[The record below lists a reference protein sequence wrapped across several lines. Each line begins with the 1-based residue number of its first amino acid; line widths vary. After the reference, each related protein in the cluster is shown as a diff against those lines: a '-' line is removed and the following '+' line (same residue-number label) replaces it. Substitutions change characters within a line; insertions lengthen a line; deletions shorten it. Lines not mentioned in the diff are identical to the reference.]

1 MAVERKHS
9 GGAQVVRNGPSS
21 PLCSDPPV
29 SVLLFFSKV
38 SPPVLFFWLQFFCS
52 FTLLGLP
59 SQTVLSRSF
68 SLFLL
73 TPKTSM
79 LSRSLF
85 PLFSIL
91 PSFSVFRSFSSVLP
105 ELPPFEYV
113 VCFSSSPKFFL
124 PPIYKQEEKVPPLL
138 CPIVVQGER
147 AALPLQGKVA
157 GRVCRAWCPSLLL
170 SRWQGMVVWVLAG
183 YGCVGM
189 GFGRVLCKW
198 KREKVS
204 GKNIF
209 KNLLLPC
216 HCMRREEEAAQCR
229 SKRHRA
235 VFCFF
240 FLKKRKKI

>member
-59 SQTVLSRSF
+59 SQTVLSHSF

-73 TPKTSM
+73 TPKTSL

-91 PSFSVFRSFSSVLP
+91 PSFSIFHSFSSVLL
-105 ELPPFEYV
+105 ELPPFESV
-113 VCFSSSPKFFL
+113 VCFSPSPKFCLPSFL
-124 PPIYKQEEKVPPLL
+124 SFSKKSSPPWFPFFPFSPPPLFPFSPPSIYKQEEKVPPLL
-138 CPIVVQGER
+138 CPIMVQGGTGC
-147 AALPLQGKVA
+147 LTSA
-157 GRVCRAWCPSLLL
+157 G
-170 SRWQGMVVWVLAG
+170 
-183 YGCVGM
+183 
-189 GFGRVLCKW
+189 
-198 KREKVS
+198 
-204 GKNIF
+204 
-209 KNLLLPC
+209 
-216 HCMRREEEAAQCR
+216 
-229 SKRHRA
+229 
-235 VFCFF
+235 
-240 FLKKRKKI
+240 